1 MLTGTDVHQGFQKRA
16 DQRDHLRELRRRIA
30 DLEGR
35 LPSEARF
42 DPAPVSAAM
51 KQGPVFSQGTGAQA
65 LRLRFGIEA
74 LDAVFRDYGLRLA
87 TLHEVVGEQSRDCGA
102 VSGFAL
108 ALVARIMRQRK
119 GMVLWV
125 AGPEV
130 VREEGRFHGPGLVQ
144 FGLNPGRVLA
154 VFPRRMEDLLWVLE
168 EGARCASLAGVLGEV
183 QGMNRLLDLTAT
195 RRLLLR
201 AQTSGVPVLLLRHGV
216 AEEPTAAL
224 TRWCISPRASKA
236 PDLLRHGPHEAVGR
250 PEWMVNLTRNREGR
264 SENVNLEWNHETG
277 QFAAPARA
285 LALVSGPAGQQDLEA
300 SEFGTPEFGNAVS
313 GRIAA
318 GGGD

>member
-16 DQRDHLRELRRRIA
+16 DQRDRLCELRRRIA

-51 KQGPVFSQGTGAQA
+51 KQGPVFSQGADAET

-74 LDAVFRDYGLRLA
+74 LDAVFRDYGLRLD

-108 ALVARIMRQRK
+108 ALLARIMRQRK

-130 VREEGRFHGPGLVQ
+130 LREEGRFHGPGLLQ
-144 FGLNPGRVLA
+144 FGLDPRRVVA
-154 VFPRRMEDLLWVLE
+154 VFPRRMEDVLWGLE
-168 EGARCASLAGVLGEV
+168 EGARCSSLAAVLGEV
-183 QGMNRLLDLTAT
+183 QGMNRILDLTAT

-201 AQTSGVPVLLLRHGV
+201 AQTSNVPVLLLRHGV
-216 AEEPTAAL
+216 AQEPTAAL
-224 TRWCISPRASKA
+224 TRWCISPRASQA

-250 PEWMVNLTRNREGR
+250 PGWMVSLTRNREGR
-264 SENVNLEWNHETG
+264 SGNLDLEWNHETG

-285 LALVSGPAGQQDLEA
+285 LALVSGPAGQQDPETPQ
-300 SEFGTPEFGNAVS
+300 FGDAAS
-313 GRIAA
+313 GRA
-318 GGGD
+318 GFGGSG